1 MKKLQETSNK
11 KFFLLKL
18 RTIFLHSKVYYTFNF
33 WPNKMKDTIKR
44 LLIIS
49 FFWLFTGYLLYTL
62 IIWRSIVTTE
72 YANLNYLFY
81 GIFILFT
88 LYIAVYYG
96 IYPKHIKFSRAI
108 LFVIGLV
115 AIILGKTMLANNGL
129 EGVYFG
135 DIACVFWVVTLILW
149 PTGLLFTQKI
159 KKQKEEKD
167 LEIIEV

>member
-1 MKKLQETSNK
+1 
-11 KFFLLKL
+11 
-18 RTIFLHSKVYYTFNF
+18 
-33 WPNKMKDTIKR
+33 MKDTIKR

-62 IIWRSIVTTE
+62 ILWKPIVTTE

-96 IYPKHIKFSRAI
+96 IYPKHIKFSREI
-108 LFVIGLV
+108 LFVIGLA

-129 EGVYFG
+129 EGIYFW

-149 PTGLLFTQKI
+149 PTGLLFTKNI

>member
-1 MKKLQETSNK
+1 M
-11 KFFLLKL
+11 KL
-18 RTIFLHSKVYYTFNF
+18 RTIFLHSKVCYTFNF

-62 IIWRSIVTTE
+62 IIWRSIVNPE

-81 GIFILFT
+81 GTFILFT

-108 LFVIGLV
+108 LFVIGLS